1 MPINDDA
8 TIPHDAILLRVLL
21 KDWITTKQERRRP
34 TSHAFRDSNAE
45 SSCFIDSE
53 ATRANLA
60 RLYPG
65 LEVAA
70 VPASVLRENG
80 FAIERRPNELPEEF
94 GGEQQSHVVVG
105 PPQACAR
112 AVQERMAQAIVRD
125 ERVTIFRLAG

>member
-8 TIPHDAILLRVLL
+8 TIPDDAILLRVLL
-21 KDWITTKQERRRP
+21 KDWITTKHERRRP

-53 ATRANLA
+53 TIRSELR

-65 LEVAA
+65 LEVAT
-70 VPASVLRENG
+70 VPAGVLRQNG
-80 FAIERRPNELPEEF
+80 FAIERRPDEVSEDF
-94 GGEQQSHVVVG
+94 AGDHRDHVVVG

-112 AVQERMAQAIVRD
+112 NLQERMARAIVQD
-125 ERVTIFRLAG
+125 ERVTIVAL